1 MRLGA
6 HMSVTGGKYM
16 ALERGKELGCESIQ
30 VFIRNVRSWSSK
42 SLIQSDI
49 DDFIKKKE
57 ELKEEIW
64 PIISHNSYLINLAS
78 VDNEK
83 LEKSYIAMLD
93 ELIKADILGIELENI
108 HPGVIPISNKDEI
121 SKDDALF
128 QIAHQLNKL
137 IAETKSSKVRI
148 LLETTAG
155 QGKGLGNKFHHLTTI
170 INKIKNKNRIG
181 VCFDTAHS
189 FAAGYDFTTK
199 KKYEEMWNE
208 FDDIIGLK
216 YLFAFHLNDTEKD
229 LGSRVDR
236 HTHIGQGK
244 IGKEAFGFLVND
256 EKFRDI
262 PGIIET
268 PKGKDLKE
276 DVMNL
281 KILRSLIKCEF

>member
-6 HMSVTGGKYM
+6 HMSVSGGKYM
-16 ALERGKELGCESIQ
+16 ALERGKELGCETIQ
-30 VFIRNVRSWSSK
+30 IFIRNMRSWLAK
-42 SLIQSDI
+42 PLVQSDI
-49 DDFIKKKE
+49 DDFLKIKE

-78 VDNEK
+78 IDNEK
-83 LEKSYIAMLD
+83 LEKSYSAMLD
-93 ELIKADILGIELENI
+93 ELIKADQLNIEYDNM
-108 HPGVIPISNKDEI
+108 HPGAIPISDKDEI
-121 SKDDALF
+121 SKKEALI
-128 QIAHQLNKL
+128 QIADQLNQL
-137 IAETKSSKVRI
+137 MVETCDSNVII

-155 QGKGLGNKFHHLTTI
+155 QGIGLGNKFHHLATI
-170 INKIKNKNRIG
+170 IDKIKDKNRIG

-199 KKYEEMWNE
+199 KKYNEMWNE
-208 FDDIIGLK
+208 FDNTIGLK

-244 IGKEAFGFLVND
+244 IGKEPFGFLLND
-256 EKFRDI
+256 DRFRDH
-262 PGIIET
+262 PGILET

-276 DVMNL
+276 DKMNL
-281 KILRSLIKCEF
+281 KTLRSLIK

>member
-16 ALERGKELGCESIQ
+16 ALERGKELGCETIQ
-30 VFIRNVRSWSSK
+30 VFIRSVRSWSAK
-42 SLIQSDI
+42 PLVQSDI
-49 DDFIKKKE
+49 EDFLKKKE

-78 VDNEK
+78 IDNEK
-83 LEKSYIAMLD
+83 LEKSYSAMLD
-93 ELIKADILGIELENI
+93 ELIKADQLGIEYENM
-108 HPGVIPISNKDEI
+108 HPGVIPMSDKEEITKDE
-121 SKDDALF
+121 ALN
-128 QIAHQLNKL
+128 QIANQLNQL
-137 IAETKSSKVRI
+137 MVETSDSKVRI

-155 QGKGLGNKFHHLTTI
+155 QGKGLGNKFHHIKTI
-170 INKIKNKNRIG
+170 IDKIKEKIRIG

-199 KKYEEMWNE
+199 KKYNEMWNE

-236 HTHIGQGK
+236 HAHIGQGK
-244 IGKEAFGFLVND
+244 IGKEPFGFFLND
-256 EKFRDI
+256 DRFRDH
-262 PGIIET
+262 PGILET
-268 PKGKDLKE
+268 PKGKDMKE

-281 KILRSLIKCEF
+281 KVLRALIK

>member
-1 MRLGA
+1 MIEMRLGA
-6 HMSVTGGKYM
+6 HMSVAGGKYM

-30 VFIRNVRSWSSK
+30 VFIRSVRSWSAK
-42 SLIQSDI
+42 PLDKKDI
-49 DDFIKKKE
+49 DDFLKKKE

-78 VDNEK
+78 IDKEK
-83 LEKSYIAMLD
+83 LEKSYNAMLD
-93 ELIKADILGIELENI
+93 ELIKADQLGIEYENM
-108 HPGVIPISNKDEI
+108 HPGVIPISDKNAI
-121 SKDDALF
+121 SKKEALI
-128 QIAHQLNKL
+128 QIANQLNEL
-137 IAETKSSKVRI
+137 IDETKGSKVKI

-155 QGKGLGNKFHHLTTI
+155 QGKGLGNKFHHLATI
-170 INKIKNKNRIG
+170 IDKIKDKNRIG

-199 KKYEEMWNE
+199 KKYDEMWNE

-216 YLFAFHLNDTEKD
+216 FLFAFHLNDTEKD

-244 IGKEAFGFLVND
+244 IGKEPFGFLLND
-256 EKFRDI
+256 DRFRDH
-262 PGIIET
+262 PGILET
-268 PKGKDLKE
+268 PKGKDIKE

-281 KILRSLIKCEF
+281 KILRSLIK